1 VLFCTI
7 FSLHKLKLMT
17 STRILAIRHGET
29 AWNAETRIQGHIDIP
44 LNEHGAWQ
52 AQQLAKAL
60 QDEQI
65 DAVYASD
72 LDRAFTTAQAFATP
86 RGLSVQALPALRE
99 RHLGD
104 FQGQTWTEIES
115 NHPEEALRWK
125 QRDPEWT
132 PVGGGESLLVLAER
146 VQQFANHLAS
156 QHPDQHIAWVT
167 HGGVLDVLYRLATG
181 QSLQAARTWG
191 LRNTAI
197 NRLLWTPQGL
207 QLVGWADERHLD
219 GQAREEKGA

>member
-1 VLFCTI
+1 MET
-7 FSLHKLKLMT
+7 
-17 STRILAIRHGET
+17 TRILAIRHGET

-44 LNEHGAWQ
+44 LNDHGVWQ
-52 AQQLAKAL
+52 ASQLATAL

-65 DAVYASD
+65 DVVYASD
-72 LDRAFTTAQAFATP
+72 LNRAFTTANAIAQP
-86 RGLSVQALPALRE
+86 RSLTVQHLPALRE
-99 RHLGD
+99 RHLGQ
-104 FQGQTWTEIES
+104 FQGQTWTEIETR
-115 NHPEEALRWK
+115 HPEDALRWR

-146 VQQFANHLAS
+146 VQQCAHDLAS
-156 QHPDQHIAWVT
+156 RHQGQHIAWVT

-219 GQAREEKGA
+219 GQAREEQGA

>member
-1 VLFCTI
+1 MKT
-7 FSLHKLKLMT
+7 
-17 STRILAIRHGET
+17 TRILAIRHGET

-44 LNEHGAWQ
+44 LNAQGSWQ
-52 AQQLAKAL
+52 AQQLAEAL

-72 LDRAFTTAQAFATP
+72 LSRAFTTAQAIATP
-86 RGLSVQALPALRE
+86 RRLTVKALPILRE
-99 RHLGD
+99 RHLGQ
-104 FQGQTWTEIES
+104 FQGQTWQEIETQ
-115 NHPEEALRWK
+115 HPEEALRWK

-132 PVGGGESLLVLAER
+132 PMGGGESLLVLAQR
-146 VQQFANHLAS
+146 VAQFANDLAS
-156 QHPDQHIAWVT
+156 QHPEQHIAWVT
-167 HGGVLDVLYRLATG
+167 HGGVLDVLYRLATR
-181 QSLQAARTWG
+181 QSLQTARTWG

-197 NRLLWTPQGL
+197 NRLLWTPHGL

>member
-1 VLFCTI
+1 
-7 FSLHKLKLMT
+7 MN

-29 AWNAETRIQGHIDIP
+29 AWNVQTRIQGHIDIP
-44 LNEHGAWQ
+44 LNDHGIWQ
-52 AQQLAKAL
+52 AAQLGSAL

-72 LDRAFTTAQAFATP
+72 LSRAFTTAQAIAEP
-86 RGLSVQALPALRE
+86 RLLSVQALPALRE
-99 RHLGD
+99 RHLGQ
-104 FQGQTWTEIES
+104 FQGQTWAAIEEQ
-115 NHPEEALRWK
+115 HPEEARRWK
-125 QRDPEWT
+125 QRDPQWV
-132 PVGGGESLLVLAER
+132 PLGGGESLLALAER
-146 VQQFANHLAS
+146 VQQFAHDLAS
-156 QHPDQHIAWVT
+156 RHAGEHIAWVT

>member
-1 VLFCTI
+1 MET
-7 FSLHKLKLMT
+7 
-17 STRILAIRHGET
+17 TRILAIRHGET
-29 AWNAETRIQGHIDIP
+29 AWNAQTRIQGHIDIP
-44 LNEHGAWQ
+44 LNDHGVWQ
-52 AQQLAKAL
+52 ASQLATAL

-65 DAVYASD
+65 DVVYASD
-72 LDRAFTTAQAFATP
+72 LNRAFTTANAIAQP
-86 RGLSVQALPALRE
+86 RSLTVQQLPALRE
-99 RHLGD
+99 RHLGQ
-104 FQGQTWTEIES
+104 FQGQTWTEIETR
-115 NHPEEALRWK
+115 HPEDALRWR

-146 VQQFANHLAS
+146 VQQCAHDLAS
-156 QHPDQHIAWVT
+156 RHQGQHIAWVT

>member
-1 VLFCTI
+1 MKT
-7 FSLHKLKLMT
+7 
-17 STRILAIRHGET
+17 TRILAIRHGET

-44 LNEHGAWQ
+44 LNARGTWQ
-52 AQQLAKAL
+52 AQQLANAL

-72 LDRAFTTAQAFATP
+72 LSRAYTTAQAIAAP
-86 RGLSVQALPALRE
+86 RRLTVTALPVLRE
-99 RHLGD
+99 RHLGQ
-104 FQGQTWTEIES
+104 FQGQTWTEIETQ
-115 NHPEEALRWK
+115 HPEDAQRWK

-132 PVGGGESLLVLAER
+132 PAGGGESLLVLEQR
-146 VQQFANHLAS
+146 VQQFANALAS

-167 HGGVLDVLYRLATG
+167 HGGVLDVLYRLATR
-181 QSLQAARTWG
+181 QSLQTARTWG